1 MADLLNQMEVMMKDF
16 RQLKVWEKA
25 HHLALE
31 VYKATTTFPKE
42 ELYGL
47 MSQLRRASVSIPTNI
62 AEGCGR
68 NTDADFARFLQIAM
82 GSASET
88 QYEIILAFD
97 LGFLS
102 KAQFESL
109 QAQAEEVKKM
119 LASFL
124 ETLRTRN

>member
-1 MADLLNQMEVMMKDF
+1 MKDF

-25 HHLALE
+25 HHLVLE
-31 VYKATTTFPKE
+31 IYKATATFPKE

-47 MSQLRRASVSIPTNI
+47 MSQLRRASVSIATNI

-88 QYEIILAFD
+88 EYEIILAFD

-102 KAQFESL
+102 KDQFESL

-124 ETLRTRN
+124 KTLRARN

>member
-1 MADLLNQMEVMMKDF
+1 MKDF

-25 HHLALE
+25 HQLTLE
-31 VYKATTTFPKE
+31 VYKAMATFPNE

-47 MSQLRRASVSIPTNI
+47 ISQLRRASVSIPTNI

-88 QYEIILAFD
+88 EYEVILAYD

-102 KAQFESL
+102 KIQFDGL
-109 QAQAEEVKKM
+109 QSQAEEIKKM
-119 LASFL
+119 IASL
-124 ETLRTRN
+124 LKTLRAAR